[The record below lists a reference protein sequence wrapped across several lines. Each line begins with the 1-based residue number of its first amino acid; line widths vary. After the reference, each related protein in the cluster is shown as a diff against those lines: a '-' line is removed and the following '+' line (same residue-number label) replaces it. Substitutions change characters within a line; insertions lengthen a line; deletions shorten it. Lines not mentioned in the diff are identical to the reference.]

1 MWKIGTSVLVLE
13 LVLTGLVLSVEVSF
27 SFIMSATEAA
37 TLILFGSDV
46 GLGGSE
52 TRILGERFL
61 KKVGERGR
69 NNVSVLV
76 VSVSG
81 VEVVV
86 VVVVGLEVRMA
97 WKRTGLLLGTTSRSR
112 VPLCPPVLVGSR
124 VLIGRVV
131 STGGLEPSVTLVWGA
146 GVRLKII
153 INVIRDKH
161 KTMLTETFIELD
173 NCIMM
178 DVSLSKLASGLG
190 HWGIHERKQQI
201 SQKNENFKRST
212 LSLSALPQPPNPVQ
226 RF

>member
-81 VEVVV
+81 VEVAVVV

-153 INVIRDKH
+153 NVIRDKDNVYRDSYRTRQLH
-161 KTMLTETFIELD
+161 YDGCQFKQASFRTGAMGQKQEKTK
-173 NCIMM
+173 NW
-178 DVSLSKLASGLG
+178 SK
-190 HWGIHERKQQI
+190 E
-201 SQKNENFKRST
+201 
-212 LSLSALPQPPNPVQ
+212 
-226 RF
+226 

>member
-37 TLILFGSDV
+37 TLILLGSEV
-46 GLGGSE
+46 GLGGSD
-52 TRILGERFL
+52 TRILGDRFL

-86 VVVVGLEVRMA
+86 VVVVRMA
-97 WKRTGLLLGTTSRSR
+97 WKRTGLLLGTTTRSR
-112 VPLCPPVLVGSR
+112 VPLWPPVLVGST

-131 STGGLEPSVTLVWGA
+131 STGELEPSVTLVWGA

-153 INVIRDKH
+153 NVIRDKH
-161 KTMLTETFIELD
+161 
-173 NCIMM
+173 
-178 DVSLSKLASGLG
+178 DVD
-190 HWGIHERKQQI
+190 RD
-201 SQKNENFKRST
+201 R
-212 LSLSALPQPPNPVQ
+212 
-226 RF
+226 

>member
-1 MWKIGTSVLVLE
+1 MLLPSEAALVVWKIGTSVLVLE

-46 GLGGSE
+46 GLGGSD

-86 VVVVGLEVRMA
+86 VVVVVVRMA

-112 VPLCPPVLVGSR
+112 VPLWPPVLVGSW

-153 INVIRDKH
+153 NVIRDKH
-161 KTMLTETFIELD
+161 NVDRDSYRTRQLHYDGCQF
-173 NCIMM
+173 
-178 DVSLSKLASGLG
+178 
-190 HWGIHERKQQI
+190 
-201 SQKNENFKRST
+201 
-212 LSLSALPQPPNPVQ
+212 
-226 RF
+226 

>member
-1 MWKIGTSVLVLE
+1 MWKIGTSVLVIE
-13 LVLTGLVLSVEVSF
+13 LVLMLSVEVSF

-81 VEVVV
+81 VEVAVVV

-178 DVSLSKLASGLG
+178 DVSLSKLASGPG
-190 HWGIHERKQQI
+190 QWGIHKGKQQI
-201 SQKNENFKRST
+201 GQKNENFKRST
-212 LSLSALPQPPNPVQ
+212 PALSALPHPPNSVQ

>member
-13 LVLTGLVLSVEVSF
+13 LVLTGMVLSVEVSF

-86 VVVVGLEVRMA
+86 VVVVVVVGLEVRMA

-112 VPLCPPVLVGSR
+112 VPLWPPVLVGSW

-153 INVIRDKH
+153 NVIRDKH
-161 KTMLTETFIELD
+161 NVD
-173 NCIMM
+173 R
-178 DVSLSKLASGLG
+178 D
-190 HWGIHERKQQI
+190 R
-201 SQKNENFKRST
+201 
-212 LSLSALPQPPNPVQ
+212 
-226 RF
+226 

>member
-1 MWKIGTSVLVLE
+1 MWKIGTSVLLLE

-86 VVVVGLEVRMA
+86 GLEVRMA
-97 WKRTGLLLGTTSRSR
+97 WKRTGLLLGTTNRSR
-112 VPLCPPVLVGSR
+112 VPLWPPVLVGSW

-153 INVIRDKH
+153 NVIRDK
-161 KTMLTETFIELD
+161 D
-173 NCIMM
+173 NADQDRYRTRQLHYDGC
-178 DVSLSKLASGLG
+178 
-190 HWGIHERKQQI
+190 Q
-201 SQKNENFKRST
+201 F
-212 LSLSALPQPPNPVQ
+212 
-226 RF
+226 

>member
-86 VVVVGLEVRMA
+86 VVVVVVVGLEVRMA

-112 VPLCPPVLVGSR
+112 VPLWPPVLVGSW

-153 INVIRDKH
+153 NVIRDKH
-161 KTMLTETFIELD
+161 NVD
-173 NCIMM
+173 R
-178 DVSLSKLASGLG
+178 D
-190 HWGIHERKQQI
+190 R
-201 SQKNENFKRST
+201 
-212 LSLSALPQPPNPVQ
+212 
-226 RF
+226 

>member
-46 GLGGSE
+46 GLGGSD

-69 NNVSVLV
+69 NNVSVLL

-97 WKRTGLLLGTTSRSR
+97 WKRTGLLLGTTTRSR
-112 VPLCPPVLVGSR
+112 VPLWPPVLVGSR

-153 INVIRDKH
+153 NVIRDK
-161 KTMLTETFIELD
+161 D
-173 NCIMM
+173 NV
-178 DVSLSKLASGLG
+178 DRDG
-190 HWGIHERKQQI
+190 
-201 SQKNENFKRST
+201 
-212 LSLSALPQPPNPVQ
+212 
-226 RF
+226 

>member
-1 MWKIGTSVLVLE
+1 M
-13 LVLTGLVLSVEVSF
+13 
-27 SFIMSATEAA
+27 
-37 TLILFGSDV
+37 ILFGSDV

-86 VVVVGLEVRMA
+86 VVVVVVVRMA
-97 WKRTGLLLGTTSRSR
+97 WKRTGLLLGTRTRSR
-112 VPLCPPVLVGSR
+112 VPLWPPVLVGSW

-146 GVRLKII
+146 GVRLKI
-153 INVIRDKH
+153 
-161 KTMLTETFIELD
+161 
-173 NCIMM
+173 
-178 DVSLSKLASGLG
+178 
-190 HWGIHERKQQI
+190 
-201 SQKNENFKRST
+201 
-212 LSLSALPQPPNPVQ
+212 
-226 RF
+226 

>member
-1 MWKIGTSVLVLE
+1 MLLPSEAALVVWKIGTSVMVLE

-86 VVVVGLEVRMA
+86 VVVVVGLEVRMA
-97 WKRTGLLLGTTSRSR
+97 WKRTGLLLGTTTRSL
-112 VPLCPPVLVGSR
+112 VPLWPPVLVGSR

-153 INVIRDKH
+153 NVIRDKH
-161 KTMLTETFIELD
+161 NVDRDGYRTK
-173 NCIMM
+173 
-178 DVSLSKLASGLG
+178 
-190 HWGIHERKQQI
+190 
-201 SQKNENFKRST
+201 
-212 LSLSALPQPPNPVQ
+212 
-226 RF
+226 

>member
-1 MWKIGTSVLVLE
+1 MLLPSEAALVVWKIGTSVLLVLE
-13 LVLTGLVLSVEVSF
+13 LVLTGMVLSVEVSF

-46 GLGGSE
+46 GLGGSD

-86 VVVVGLEVRMA
+86 VVVVVRMA

-112 VPLCPPVLVGSR
+112 VPLWPPVLVGSR

-131 STGGLEPSVTLVWGA
+131 STVVLELEPRVTLVWGA
-146 GVRLKII
+146 GVRLRI
-153 INVIRDKH
+153 
-161 KTMLTETFIELD
+161 
-173 NCIMM
+173 
-178 DVSLSKLASGLG
+178 
-190 HWGIHERKQQI
+190 
-201 SQKNENFKRST
+201 
-212 LSLSALPQPPNPVQ
+212 
-226 RF
+226 